1 MAKATTA
8 IERLL
13 ALINKGEAL
22 SDQNV
27 RYVISLVK
35 DGEEDKLMSL
45 SGDCVC
51 ITSKGKPVKPK
62 TLGQKKYVEAIRKNT
77 IVWVRVL
84 PARVKHILPSPWL
97 SLPFAQRRSIALS

>member
-1 MAKATTA
+1 
-8 IERLL
+8 
-13 ALINKGEAL
+13 
-22 SDQNV
+22 
-27 RYVISLVK
+27 
-35 DGEEDKLMSL
+35 MSL

-77 IVWVRVL
+77 IVL
-84 PARVKHILPSPWL
+84 GAGPAGTGKTYLAVAML

>member
-62 TLGQKKYVEAIRKNT
+62 TLGQKSMSRQYEKYNSFGCGSCR
-77 IVWVRVL
+77 
-84 PARVKHILPSPWL
+84 HG
-97 SLPFAQRRSIALS
+97 